1 MTENKSA
8 GRKLLRILDQKG
20 QDIVEYAVI
29 LAFCALVGYS
39 AHSMGFIS
47 IMSDTYNNKASNDF
61 NSSDIEEKKTTI
73 AGNLD
78 SVTNVEG
85 APEAVDWG
93 RLSPGDYNESNKL
106 SRLESDQIAL
116 GNIAELFLGKTKK
129 FIQDNYT
136 GLNQGNRNSVLLG
149 WFRKGA
155 DGSMYFTPSQLKAS
169 NAENIFRW
177 LQGDFGENGYSTS
190 FDSSY
195 RYLVSDY
202 VTKNF
207 ENPTHAATGG
217 NGLRMRLEYDSVTKE
232 VSSVTIALDPLSQND
247 KNGSGGLQV
256 TVTKDGRTITK
267 GGL

>member
-1 MTENKSA
+1 M
-8 GRKLLRILDQKG
+8 
-20 QDIVEYAVI
+20 
-29 LAFCALVGYS
+29 
-39 AHSMGFIS
+39 
-47 IMSDTYNNKASNDF
+47 
-61 NSSDIEEKKTTI
+61 
-73 AGNLD
+73 
-78 SVTNVEG
+78 
-85 APEAVDWG
+85 
-93 RLSPGDYNESNKL
+93 SPGDYNDSNKL

-129 FIQDNYT
+129 FIEDNYT
-136 GLNQGNRNSVLLG
+136 GLSQGGRNSVLLG
-149 WFRKGA
+149 WFRKRT
-155 DGSMYFTPSQLKAS
+155 DGSMYFERSQLKAS
-169 NAENIFRW
+169 NTDNIFRW
-177 LQGDFGENGYSTS
+177 LQGDYGENGYTTS
-190 FDSSY
+190 VDPTY

-207 ENPTHAATGG
+207 ENPSHAATGG